1 MPGPLVRVPFIVT
14 TVTGLTDADMLASER
29 IGVVEVVI
37 RLPEILLTVFFG
49 AVGIVIAAE
58 CFLATSLTSV
68 VSVALGTKEQL
79 NVIKYIVTL
88 RLKVHENECFP

>member
-37 RLPEILLTVFFG
+37 RLPEVLITVFSG
-49 AVGIVIAAE
+49 ATGIVIAAE
-58 CFLATSLTSV
+58 CVLATSLTRV

-79 NVIKYIVTL
+79 NVIKYLVT
-88 RLKVHENECFP
+88 